1 MTALTGHNGDTE
13 QTVVYGPFGEQI
25 GTSGTSPNVL
35 GYTGRELDS
44 ETGLYYYRA
53 RYYDPEIGRFLS
65 EDPLGFEAGV
75 NFYAYVSNNP
85 INRKDPSGLF
95 DVFGFAEGDLV
106 GILGIE
112 GGLGIVIDTNN
123 LGESG
128 IFRTRGGAGG
138 ANVGLSGGL
147 GFAIRE
153 LEGVSINYDVNL
165 KLVSPTFSFDD
176 KGFNGAALGVGPG
189 VGASSSVTSTST
201 YSVNDFISDVK
212 GWFGSGGGNSSA
224 SGGFVLYP
232 NKPNTNMMK
241 TVYSK

>member
-1 MTALTGHNGDTE
+1 VG
-13 QTVVYGPFGEQI
+13 
-25 GTSGTSPNVL
+25 
-35 GYTGRELDS
+35 
-44 ETGLYYYRA
+44 
-53 RYYDPEIGRFLS
+53 
-65 EDPLGFEAGV
+65 
-75 NFYAYVSNNP
+75 NNP

-95 DVFGFAEGDLV
+95 DVFGFVEGDLV
-106 GILGIE
+106 GILGLE
-112 GGLGIVIDTNN
+112 GGLGIVIDTDNI
-123 LGESG
+123 GESG
-128 IFRTRGGAGG
+128 FFRTRGGAGG

-165 KLVSPTFSFDD
+165 KIVSPTFSFDD
-176 KGFNGAALGVGPG
+176 KGFNGTALGVGPG

-201 YSVNDFISDVK
+201 YSVNNFISDVK